1 VSNRVSPPGFVSDTS
16 RPLPPPPVAAASHPP
31 RRHHPAGGTC
41 RSTSVFDPPAWFGS
55 PGAAFRGKLVPYFN
69 PTRPAMKIERIDH
82 LNLTV
87 ADIDRS
93 IAFYKRV
100 LGMEIESM
108 GEGRA
113 ALHFGQQKIHLDLAG
128 GAMASAAEPRQ
139 PAHICFVTE
148 APMGEVKAHLEEC
161 GVAVRMEG
169 PRAGAI
175 GEIQSVYVDDPDRN
189 SIEISSY

>member
-1 VSNRVSPPGFVSDTS
+1 
-16 RPLPPPPVAAASHPP
+16 
-31 RRHHPAGGTC
+31 
-41 RSTSVFDPPAWFGS
+41 
-55 PGAAFRGKLVPYFN
+55 
-69 PTRPAMKIERIDH
+69 MKIERIDH

-93 IAFYKRV
+93 MEFYRRV
-100 LGMEIESM
+100 LGMTGETI

-113 ALHFGQQKIHLDLAG
+113 ALYFGQQKIHLDAAG
-128 GAMASAAEPRQ
+128 GVMAMSGEQRL

-148 APMGEVKAHLEEC
+148 APVGEVMAHLQEC
-161 GVAVRMEG
+161 GVPVRMGPG

-175 GEIQSVYVDDPDRN
+175 GTIQSVYIDDPDRN